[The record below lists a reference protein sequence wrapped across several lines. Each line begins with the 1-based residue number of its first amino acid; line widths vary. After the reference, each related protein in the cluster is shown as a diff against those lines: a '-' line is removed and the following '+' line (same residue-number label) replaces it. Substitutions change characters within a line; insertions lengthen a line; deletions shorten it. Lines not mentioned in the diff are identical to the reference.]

1 MFYPDS
7 GNFQNYEIPDQQK
20 SNMKVKP
27 RKTLIGKISSF
38 NDAKYRTP
46 VSKIY
51 QPQETDSSTRYR
63 KKRNTSNSKERVRTK
78 ER

>member
-27 RKTLIGKISSF
+27 KKTLIGKISSF
-38 NDAKYRTP
+38 NNDAKYRTP

-51 QPQETDSSTRYR
+51 QPQEAEVSRYR
-63 KKRNTSNSKERVRTK
+63 KRRNPSNSKERIRTK
-78 ER
+78 